1 MTDAVDV
8 QRLGVVRRLSRIATA
23 DGFFCIAA
31 IDHPEN
37 YIELFDADIAHVSD
51 DTVVRS
57 KLELVSEL
65 SRHASGLLLDPM
77 WSLGQAVATRALP
90 GSVGLI
96 APIERLRYSPGGW
109 GLDTELR
116 PGWTPAKIAAIG
128 ADAVKLFLYYRAEL
142 DEVAAAQRKLVA
154 ELISSCRAAQL
165 PLVVEPIWYPRD
177 GEDTTDTAVQGQR
190 ATAIVAAAAEFAL
203 LGADIL
209 KVQFPGSVATAGT
222 RASAASAA
230 RDLDAGFDGPWVLL
244 SEGAGFDDFAVQ
256 MDITARAGASGYI
269 AGRAIWADAVGYRP
283 DGDRAAAVARA
294 GERLEELNR
303 IVRAHGR
310 PWEEQVSVD
319 VAATGMSTSWYESYP
334 D

>member
-1 MTDAVDV
+1 LSDPVDV
-8 QRLGVVRRLSRIATA
+8 QRLGVVRRLSRLATA
-23 DGFFCIAA
+23 DGFFCVAA

-37 YIELFDADIAHVSD
+37 YLELFDADIGNVSD
-51 DTVVRS
+51 VTVVRS
-57 KLELVSEL
+57 KLELVAEL

-96 APIERLRYSPGGW
+96 APIEHLRYSPGGW

-116 PGWTPAKIAAIG
+116 SGWTPAKIAAIG
-128 ADAVKLFLYYRAEL
+128 ADAVKLFLFYRAEL

-165 PLVVEPIWYPRD
+165 PLVVEPIWYPLE
-177 GEDTTDTAVQGQR
+177 GEDAAEASVQRQR

-209 KVQFPGSVATAGT
+209 KVQFPGSVASTEA
-222 RASAASAA
+222 RASGAAAA
-230 RDLDAGFDGPWVLL
+230 RDLDAGLDVPWVLL

-256 MDITARAGASGYI
+256 MDITARAGTSSYI

-283 DGDRAAAVARA
+283 DTERAAAVARA

-303 IVRAHGR
+303 ILRAHGR
-310 PWEEQVSVD
+310 PWVPPVSVD
-319 VAATGMSTSWYESYP
+319 AVASGMSTSWYESYQG
-334 D
+334 

>member
-1 MTDAVDV
+1 MSVDI
-8 QRLGVVRRLSRIATA
+8 QRLGVVRRLSRLTTA

-37 YIELFDADIAHVSD
+37 YLELFDHDIASVSD

-57 KLELVSEL
+57 KLELVAEL
-65 SRHASGLLLDPM
+65 SKHASGLLLDPM

-116 PGWTPAKIAAIG
+116 PGWTPAKIAALG
-128 ADAVKLFLYYRAEL
+128 ADAVKLFLFYRAEL
-142 DEVAAAQRKLVA
+142 HAVAASQRKLVA

-165 PLVVEPIWYPRD
+165 PLVVEPIWYPLE
-177 GEDTTDTAVQGQR
+177 GEDAADAAVQRQR
-190 ATAIVAAAAEFAL
+190 TTAIIAAAAEFAL

-209 KVQFPGSVATAGT
+209 KVQFPGSVATAEA
-222 RASAASAA
+222 RASAAAAA
-230 RDLDAGFDGPWVLL
+230 RDLDAGLDVPWALL

-256 MDITARAGASGYI
+256 MDISARAGASGYI
-269 AGRAIWADAVGYRP
+269 AGRAIWADAVGYRA
-283 DGDRAAAVARA
+283 DSERAAAVARA
-294 GERLEELNR
+294 GERLDELNR
-303 IVRAHGR
+303 ILRAHGR
-310 PWEEQVSVD
+310 PWAHQVSVD
-319 VAATGMSTSWYESYP
+319 TVATGMPTSWYESYQGG
-334 D
+334 